1 MSHPDART
9 REILERNA
17 REFARATVAPPAE
30 LADDPA
36 AYIVWLR
43 DEREAAA
50 ETARRPNRGRPF
62 VDRRSI
68 PRNADRVAPRTA
80 ELAPEY
86 AAAAERLS
94 RLPDMGGAS
103 IEAARAQLGPD
114 ARYEDLVLHAAAHPV
129 VPEGNGT
136 PRNDTER
143 PGTDAPACAC
153 GTALDP
159 DGTCLTCATLANGPT
174 T

>member
-1 MSHPDART
+1 MNHPDART

-30 LADDPA
+30 LTDDPA

-43 DEREAAA
+43 DEREVAA
-50 ETARRPNRGRPF
+50 ETARRPKRGRPF
-62 VDRRSI
+62 VDRSI
-68 PRNADRVAPRTA
+68 PRNADRVAPRPA

-94 RLPDMGGAS
+94 RLPDLGGAS

-136 PRNDTER
+136 IRNEVER
-143 PGTDAPACAC
+143 PGTDTPTCDC

-159 DGTCLTCATLANGPT
+159 DGTCLTCASGSAS
-174 T
+174 